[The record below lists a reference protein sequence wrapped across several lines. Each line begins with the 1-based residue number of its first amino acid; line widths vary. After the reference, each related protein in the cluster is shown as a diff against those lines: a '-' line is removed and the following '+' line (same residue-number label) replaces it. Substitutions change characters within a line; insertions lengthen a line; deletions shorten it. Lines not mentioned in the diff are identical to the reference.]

1 MSQSVTNNL
10 TVEEPKRNRVKS
22 LKLSLDKIKMNNFFK
37 TTSAPCGRLKS
48 HNVNGVQEGK
58 PVAKDQFSGRS
69 LGVFTSGGDSQGMN
83 ATVRAIVRMGLY
95 LGCNVYLIHEVKKSA
110 SS

>member
-1 MSQSVTNNL
+1 MKIF
-10 TVEEPKRNRVKS
+10 EEFC
-22 LKLSLDKIKMNNFFK
+22 IIYIFQ

-48 HNVNGVQEGK
+48 HNVDAIQEGK
-58 PVAKDQFSGRS
+58 PVAKNQFSGRT

-95 LGCNVYLIHEVKKSA
+95 LGCNVYLIHEVKFLIKFLKR
-110 SS
+110 